1 MASRTAAVR
10 RGSRRPSTAR
20 VSPSYLPTAGVHAV
34 AVVASSARTQKMRAA
49 SAAAVTCSLTAASSV
64 AAITYHVSS
73 RSSSVKPRSTQV
85 TSPASTCPSIA
96 GVT

>member
-49 SAAAVTCSLTAASSV
+49 SATSVTCSFTAASFV
-64 AAITYHVSS
+64 AAITYQVSS
-73 RSSSVKPRSTQV
+73 QVLVAEPSLDPGHLARDAPAPRS
-85 TSPASTCPSIA
+85 PA
-96 GVT
+96 